1 MILLYN
7 RLLYKQFLLYTFSKE
22 TEWCLAHE
30 PNWINCVMIPHFT
43 GSESGSGIARTL
55 KILLRIRFQ
64 GQNHNTSILNVKNI
78 FMIKLNTPSPFHAM
92 WKRTA
97 NSRRRHDWNIPRLP
111 DKLIDLSYIFL
122 EVHNALKLVWS
133 WPNRIISRSSVAR
146 SSVIVRFV
154 LTKWANG
161 SLWFDQMDQWELLIW
176 SKRNGRWLMNV
187 LRAWLFLEPDTGAL
201 SLNPTLVL

>member
-1 MILLYN
+1 
-7 RLLYKQFLLYTFSKE
+7 
-22 TEWCLAHE
+22 
-30 PNWINCVMIPHFT
+30 
-43 GSESGSGIARTL
+43 
-55 KILLRIRFQ
+55 
-64 GQNHNTSILNVKNI
+64 
-78 FMIKLNTPSPFHAM
+78 MIKLNTPSPFHAM

-161 SLWFDQMDQWELLIW
+161 SLWFDQMDQWELLIC
-176 SKRNGRWLMNV
+176 SKRNGRWLMNALLILTLSV
-187 LRAWLFLEPDTGAL
+187 GIVRSAQKQRYRQRENKFDHLRLRYSHYCRIGSSSACI
-201 SLNPTLVL
+201 